1 MKKIRNFFILL
12 LAITCSITIVGLSAF
27 YIGYSAEKNF
37 TNDIGNEPVAYIDSD
52 PNTKYMT
59 FEAAINAAS
68 KMQGGQNIYA
78 IVPSE
83 SSTIYTISSTT
94 GNLTLAEGDSLIFPY
109 AVENGTPMYEAST
122 DKTSLGSYYN
132 PQLAYTVKLEKDTT
146 LTLSPNSHL
155 YVGGE
160 IGGNNT
166 AQQGIT
172 NGKYVDFV
180 MCDASIINSYG
191 EIKSWGFIKQEVDGN
206 TANINLKNGSSTRLP
221 LTLLD
226 FPGGSEVTKI
236 IIKQIIFGSA
246 KPYLFFREYDFPNI
260 QAPMNF
266 EYGSNLFGFIKIYMA
281 SNFQTLEGKMI
292 GPSDSLILLNNESS
306 LLRWDY
312 GSRLTETNQKRNC
325 INVETFNQISLD
337 HLELSISGYTV
348 NTADYYFPIF
358 EIFQFSVN
366 GQLNVNNKLKFLP
379 GTKIIVNQDS
389 IVNLN
394 ADTIIYHL
402 SDDATL
408 VNYPTTEKESLLFNN
423 GTININEGFNGTIY
437 IGDNP
442 NKNTSIVVGNSIDSL
457 DTNQDYSQGSEP
469 VDNFFPAEAI
479 ISLDKNPNNA
489 KMQNLSK
496 NMVYHV
502 NNQYE
507 TSFYYPA
514 LYNLSVQIDNREG
527 IYKDYSFEYRI
538 IRNDGSIENHN
549 TDNQFDV
556 IEGEKIIID
565 KAENIEYIT
574 INNVKYTSEEIVT
587 ILGSEIVI
595 ENNTTINYAPLLED
609 TTFDPLES
617 ITTDFDTSTEI
628 PKEGGVYRMNLV
640 LVPNENIK
648 ISNITRNIDHGS
660 AAPINDGLSAD
671 ITIDSNSGFFSTK
684 RTVSITISVYDEVS
698 HKPLSHTL
706 KLTQKGRR

>member
-27 YIGYSAEKNF
+27 YIGYNAEKDF

-68 KMQGGQNIYA
+68 KIQGGQNIYA

-574 INNVKYTSEEIVT
+574 INNVKYTSEEIVN
-587 ILGSEIVI
+587 ILGSEIVF

-609 TTFDPLES
+609 ATFVPLES

-628 PKEGGVYRMNLV
+628 PKEGGEYRMNLV
-640 LVPNENIK
+640 LVPSENIK
-648 ISNITRNIDHGS
+648 ISNITRNVNHGS
-660 AAPINDGLSAD
+660 AKPINDGLSAD
-671 ITIDSNSGFFSTK
+671 ITIDSNSGIFSAK

>member
-27 YIGYSAEKNF
+27 YIGYSAEKDF

-68 KMQGGQNIYA
+68 KIQGGQNIYA

-83 SSTIYTISSTT
+83 SSTVYTISSTT

-132 PQLAYTVKLEKDTT
+132 PQLAYTVKLEKDTK

-206 TANINLKNGSSTRLP
+206 TANINLKNGSSTHLP

-236 IIKQIIFGSA
+236 ILKQLMYFSE

-266 EYGSNLFGFIKIYMA
+266 EYGSNLFAFIKIYMA

-292 GPSDSLILLNNESS
+292 GPIDSLILLNNESS

-325 INVETFNQISLD
+325 INVETFNQISLG

-457 DTNQDYSQGSEP
+457 DQNQDYSQGSEP

-489 KMQNLSK
+489 KIQNLSK

-574 INNVKYTSEEIVT
+574 INNVKYTSEEIVN
-587 ILGSEIVI
+587 ILGSEIVF

-609 TTFDPLES
+609 ATFVPLES

-628 PKEGGVYRMNLV
+628 PKEGGEYRMNLV

-648 ISNITRNIDHGS
+648 ISNITRNVSDGS
-660 AAPINDGLSAD
+660 ATPINDGLSAD
-671 ITIDSNSGFFSTK
+671 ITIESNSGFFSGK

-698 HKPLSHTL
+698 HKTLSHTL

>member
-83 SSTIYTISSTT
+83 SSTVYTISSTT

-236 IIKQIIFGSA
+236 ILQQILLSV

-266 EYGSNLFGFIKIYMA
+266 EYGSNLFAFIKIYMA

-292 GPSDSLILLNNESS
+292 GPRDSLILLNNESS

-442 NKNTSIVVGNSIDSL
+442 NKNTSIVAGNSIDSL
-457 DTNQDYSQGSEP
+457 DKNQDYSQGSEP

-479 ISLDKNPNNA
+479 ISSDKNPNNA

-574 INNVKYTSEEIVT
+574 INNVKYTSEEIVN